1 MSSCCYYLIFV
12 LAHKFAI
19 RCCFTT
25 YVYFYF
31 ICWRYDLD
39 LFVMNVIWISWLW
52 FSWVVRTLTGFSVF
66 QKYLFLEVHCT
77 NQLSQPVL
85 FLFFLLIRTLLSQLS
100 CKGVQYFDLK
110 SRKEMNGHFLNPD
123 ILVFV
128 CIQFLFPPCQSI
140 DCCHANISCIFFIDF
155 LSKWYHY
162 FAPRLKNHCPLI
174 SYIDDNLKNKYFLC
188 VVTSRHVKHP
198 PRCQISAILVSYIS
212 GKTTNTHCST
222 FIIHVT
228 NTRI

>member
-1 MSSCCYYLIFV
+1 M
-12 LAHKFAI
+12 
-19 RCCFTT
+19 
-25 YVYFYF
+25 
-31 ICWRYDLD
+31 
-39 LFVMNVIWISWLW
+39 
-52 FSWVVRTLTGFSVF
+52 
-66 QKYLFLEVHCT
+66 
-77 NQLSQPVL
+77 
-85 FLFFLLIRTLLSQLS
+85 SQLS

-198 PRCQISAILVSYIS
+198 PRCQISAILVVIYLLRRQ
-212 GKTTNTHCST
+212 
-222 FIIHVT
+222 IHIVQHSSFT
-228 NTRI
+228 SPTRGFSQVFFWDHIL